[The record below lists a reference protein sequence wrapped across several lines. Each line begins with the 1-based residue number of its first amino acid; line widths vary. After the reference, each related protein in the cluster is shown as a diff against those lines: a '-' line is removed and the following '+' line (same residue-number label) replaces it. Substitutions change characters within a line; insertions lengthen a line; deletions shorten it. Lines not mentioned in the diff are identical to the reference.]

1 MFLGLFM
8 AIFGLYLIKDKWL
21 STIGVILFILGAVI
35 FILSFVDLIFDC
47 LTPSGINRIE
57 MDVNKLERANIL
69 AKSLIPKVDEL
80 LNMSSHS
87 RNIAHSIYG
96 LSECDEEF
104 KTKFKQLLN
113 ETKQRFQK
121 EFDEL

>member
-1 MFLGLFM
+1 MN
-8 AIFGLYLIKDKWL
+8 
-21 STIGVILFILGAVI
+21 T
-35 FILSFVDLIFDC
+35 
-47 LTPSGINRIE
+47 E
-57 MDVNKLERANIL
+57 KLERANIL
-69 AKSLIPKVDEL
+69 AKSLIPKVDVL
-80 LNMSSHS
+80 LSMSSKS
-87 RNIAHSIYG
+87 MRSDLVDAIWG

>member
-1 MFLGLFM
+1 MN
-8 AIFGLYLIKDKWL
+8 I
-21 STIGVILFILGAVI
+21 
-35 FILSFVDLIFDC
+35 
-47 LTPSGINRIE
+47 
-57 MDVNKLERANIL
+57 NKLERANIL

-80 LNMSSHS
+80 LNMSSKS
-87 RNIAHSIYG
+87 KSYRLVDAIWE

>member
-1 MFLGLFM
+1 MN
-8 AIFGLYLIKDKWL
+8 ID
-21 STIGVILFILGAVI
+21 
-35 FILSFVDLIFDC
+35 
-47 LTPSGINRIE
+47 
-57 MDVNKLERANIL
+57 KLERANIL

-80 LNMSSHS
+80 LNISPKSTRSS
-87 RNIAHSIYG
+87 IADAILG
-96 LSECDEEF
+96 LLVCDKEF